1 MGVKM
6 RQVSDENWM
15 TTFNRIHN
23 PWMFRDEKKKKKTGK
38 PLPEITEKIETGG
51 PKGPEPTRYG
61 DWERKGRAIDF

>member
-23 PWMFRDEKKKKKTGK
+23 PWMFRDEKKKKKTK
-38 PLPEITEKIETGG
+38 KKKTNRK
-51 PKGPEPTRYG
+51 RY
-61 DWERKGRAIDF
+61 AA